1 MIRILA
7 HSDDFL
13 RERISA
19 HSDAAA
25 GIFVQL
31 VQQDLTP
38 EKYTIF
44 TSKHLPT
51 VKIAATPQ
59 IEPYF
64 APFPV

>member
-1 MIRILA
+1 MTRISA

-19 HSDAAA
+19 HLDAAA

-31 VQQDLTP
+31 VQQDVTP
-38 EKYTIF
+38 EKYTVF
-44 TSKHLPT
+44 TSKHLLT
-51 VKIAATPQ
+51 VKIAAMPQ
-59 IEPYF
+59 IKPYF